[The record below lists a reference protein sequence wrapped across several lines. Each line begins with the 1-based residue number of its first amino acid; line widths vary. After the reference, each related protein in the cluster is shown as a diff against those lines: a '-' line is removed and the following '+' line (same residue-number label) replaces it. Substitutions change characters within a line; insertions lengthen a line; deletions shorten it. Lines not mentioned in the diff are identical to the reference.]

1 MPTRSRHMDTEN
13 NHDGPYGE
21 GDGTVRIPL
30 PGRLRDV
37 GTLAA
42 GIAHELGTPLN
53 VITARAELIAARQL
67 SPRETEASAEVIGRQ
82 AMRMAEIIQQ
92 LLDFA
97 RRSPPRRKPHDMRE
111 VARRS
116 LDRLSR
122 QAHDLDVG
130 LSLEAPEVPVT
141 ADVDAGQLDQ
151 VLTILVTNGVQ
162 ASPPRSAVTVTV
174 RRRRLRPPEDPTA
187 PREPRACLE
196 VEDHGP
202 GIPPGV
208 LGRIFDPFYTTR
220 DVGEGAGMGL
230 AVAHGIVGEHD
241 GWIAVETTEQGG
253 SCFSVCL
260 PLSEHT
266 HPPRRSSR

>member
-1 MPTRSRHMDTEN
+1 MPRGSRNGETEDL
-13 NHDGPYGE
+13 HDDPHGE
-21 GDGTVRIPL
+21 GEGTVQVPS
-30 PGRLRDV
+30 PGRLRAV

-92 LLDFA
+92 LLDYA
-97 RRSPPRRKPHDMRE
+97 RRSPPRREPHDLRE
-111 VARRS
+111 LARCS
-116 LDRLSR
+116 MDRLSCM
-122 QAHDLDVG
+122 AHDLDVD
-130 LSLEAPEVPVT
+130 LSLEAPEAPVT

-151 VLTILVTNGVQ
+151 VLAILITNGVQ
-162 ASPPRSAVTVTV
+162 ASPSHGTVTVTV
-174 RRRRLRPPEDPTA
+174 RRRRLRPPEDPEA

-202 GIPPGV
+202 GIPSGV

-230 AVAHGIVGEHD
+230 AVAHGIVAEHD
-241 GWIAVETTEQGG
+241 GWIAVDSRDGG
-253 SCFSVCL
+253 SCFSVYL
-260 PLSEHT
+260 PLSERAR
-266 HPPRRSSR
+266 PSGRPRP